1 MWNNLILISDNWW
14 QFMNSTQDDGL
25 ALTTEISSDT
35 GGVQECSNE
44 LLVK

>member
-14 QFMNSTQDDGL
+14 LFMNSPRDDGL

-35 GGVQECSNE
+35 GGDRSVVMNC
-44 LLVK
+44 